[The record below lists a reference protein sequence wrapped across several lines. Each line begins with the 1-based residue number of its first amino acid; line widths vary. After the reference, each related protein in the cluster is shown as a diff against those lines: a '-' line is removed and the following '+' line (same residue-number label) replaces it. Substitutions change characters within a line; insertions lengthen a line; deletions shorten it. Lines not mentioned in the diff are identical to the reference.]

1 MAASRIVD
9 VHAHMLSEDMMKRL
23 AKEAP
28 ELHFTITDID
38 AHGATLKVGSLVQ
51 TPYARGGWDL
61 DKRLGDMEAAG
72 IDMQVVS
79 PVPQTFLYDLEAKRT
94 DALCEIQNEMLGD
107 LARRMPDKF
116 LGIATVPLQNPEM
129 AAATLERAMKKHGL
143 KGMMICSHVEGK
155 NLDDPKLDVVWAKA
169 QELGAFILVHPQ
181 KVAAAERLGSYY
193 LRNLIGNPLE
203 TTIAAASLIFGGVL
217 ERYPRIKFCMSHGG
231 GFQPYQTGRFMHGWA
246 VRPEPKTRLP
256 VPPNVS
262 IARLYHD
269 TILHSA
275 PHLEFLVSQ
284 SGASHVLLGT
294 DYPFDMGMMDA
305 VRYVRSLKLDDG
317 QKDAILASNPSRLL
331 ETSAG

>member
-1 MAASRIVD
+1 MPQPRIID
-9 VHAHMLSEDMMKRL
+9 VHAHMLNEDMMKRL

-28 ELHFTITDID
+28 ELKFSLTDID
-38 AHGATLKVGSLVQ
+38 AHGATMTIGSLVQ

-61 DKRLGDMEAAG
+61 DKRLQDMEAAG
-72 IDMQVVS
+72 IDSQVVS

-94 DALCEIQNEMLGD
+94 DTLAEIQNEMLGE
-107 LARRMPDKF
+107 LSRRMPDKF
-116 LGIATVPLQNPEM
+116 MGIATLPMQNPEM
-129 AAATLERAMKKHGL
+129 AAATLERAVKKHGL
-143 KGMMICSHVEGK
+143 KGAMICSHVEGK
-155 NLDDPKLDVVWAKA
+155 NLDDPKLDVVWDKA
-169 QELGAFILVHPQ
+169 QSLGAFLLVHPQ
-181 KVAAAERLGSYY
+181 KVAAADRLGSYY

-246 VRPEPKTRLP
+246 VRPEPKSRLP

-275 PHLEFLVSQ
+275 PHLEFLISQ
-284 SGASHVLLGT
+284 SGSNHILLGT
-294 DYPFDMGMMDA
+294 DYPFDMGMMDP
-305 VRYVRSLKLDDG
+305 VRHVRGLKIG
-317 QKDAILASNPSRLL
+317 ETQKDAILTGNPSRLL
-331 ETSAG
+331 DNVGK

>member
-1 MAASRIVD
+1 MAATKIID

-23 AKEAP
+23 GKEAP

-61 DKRLGDMEAAG
+61 AKRLGDMEAAG

-79 PVPQTFLYDLEAKRT
+79 PVPQTFLYDLEPKRT
-94 DALCEIQNEMLGD
+94 QALCEIQNEMLGE
-107 LARRMPDKF
+107 LSRRLPDKF
-116 LGIATVPLQNPEM
+116 CGIATLPMQNPEL
-129 AAATLERAMKKHGL
+129 AAAVLERAMKKHGL
-143 KGMMICSHVEGK
+143 KGAMICSHVEGK
-155 NLDDPKLDVVWAKA
+155 NLDDPNLDVVWSKA
-169 QELGAFILVHPQ
+169 QELGAFLLVHPQ

-203 TTIAAASLIFGGVL
+203 TTIAGASLIFGGVL
-217 ERYPRIKFCMSHGG
+217 ERYPKIKFCMSHGG
-231 GFQPYQTGRFMHGWA
+231 GFLPYQTGRFMHGWA
-246 VRPEPKTRLP
+246 VRPEPKSKLP

-275 PHLEFLVSQ
+275 PHLEFLISQ
-284 SGASHVLLGT
+284 SGANHILLGT
-294 DYPFDMGMMDA
+294 DYPFDMGMMDP
-305 VRYVRSLKLDDG
+305 VRHVRSLKIDDAL
-317 QKDAILASNPSRLL
+317 KDAILAGNPARLL
-331 ETSAG
+331 P

>member
-1 MAASRIVD
+1 MTASRIVD
-9 VHAHMLSEDMMKRL
+9 VHAHMLSQDMMKRL

-28 ELHFTITDID
+28 ELSFSLSDID
-38 AHGATLKVGSLVQ
+38 GFGATLKIGSLVQ

-61 DKRLGDMEAAG
+61 DKRLQDMEAAG

-79 PVPQTFLYDLEAKRT
+79 PVPQTFLYDLDPKKTE
-94 DALCEIQNEMLGD
+94 ALCEIQNEMLGD
-107 LARRMPDKF
+107 LARRHPDKF
-116 LGIATVPLQNPEM
+116 MGIATVPLQNPKL
-129 AAATLERAMKKHGL
+129 AVDVLERAMKKHGL
-143 KGMMICSHVEGK
+143 KGVMICSHVEGK
-155 NLDDPKLDVVWAKA
+155 NLDDPNLDVFWSKA
-169 QELGAFILVHPQ
+169 EALGAFILVHPQ
-181 KVAAAERLGSYY
+181 KVAAADRLGSYY

-203 TTIAAASLIFGGVL
+203 TTIASASLIFGGVL

-231 GFQPYQTGRFMHGWA
+231 GFAPYQTGRFTHGWA

-275 PHLEFLVSQ
+275 PHLEFLISQ
-284 SGASHVLLGT
+284 SGANHVLLGT

-305 VRYVRSLKLDDG
+305 VRYVRSLNVADTVKS
-317 QKDAILASNPSRLL
+317 AILEANPARLL
-331 ETSAG
+331 ETAVS